1 MPAGYFE
8 SLPICM
14 LSSSHRGGN
23 VSMLSKIISFATGD
37 TDHGLKKF
45 CLEQSHL
52 FTRVVVL
59 SASRN
64 FSYIPC
70 VAKSFA
76 LSKQVTF

>member
-1 MPAGYFE
+1 
-8 SLPICM
+8 
-14 LSSSHRGGN
+14 
-23 VSMLSKIISFATGD
+23 MLSKIISFATGD